1 MNEALEQRGLDLMAD
16 DQAAEVLQ
24 PCAQPFDLP
33 ATFIAA
39 EFAAI
44 LGRWLLSILAMRADQ
59 FGALLGEPHSQR
71 IAVGG
76 SVINQSRQLAFE
88 NALLQE
94 ALDQGD
100 LAGAGRVHRSS
111 QRQAVTGGQ
120 GHDLGALSALG
131 VSYAFAPFL
140 ALAKVPSAMASDQS
154 IFPCPSSVRRP
165 KAQAA

>member
-1 MNEALEQRGLDLMAD
+1 MNEALEQRGLDLVAD

-24 PCAQPFDLP
+24 PGVQPFDLP

-76 SVINQSRQLAFE
+76 SVIDQSRQLAFE

-100 LAGAGRVHRSS
+100 LAGAGRVHRGS
-111 QRQAVTGGQ
+111 QR
-120 GHDLGALSALG
+120 
-131 VSYAFAPFL
+131 
-140 ALAKVPSAMASDQS
+140 
-154 IFPCPSSVRRP
+154 
-165 KAQAA
+165 